1 MPGLNTAAL
10 PDLIFTVLFFF
21 MIVTHM
27 RDVEPLVRYDV
38 PLGTELQKVAHKASV
53 VYIYVGRTAKDS
65 DQFAIQL
72 NNRLAIETG
81 IVLHQRKAVNKT
93 GMKELGMPTKY
104 QSLAPMLSIKTRPWR
119 KGPLFTFDYERGLPG
134 KNYLDYERWEIDAS
148 LKHRMHRLQTLN
160 PTLSATKI
168 SSWTTPTSAT
178 RTCPRAGTTTGREIS
193 SCSIHIY
200 II

>member
-27 RDVEPLVRYDV
+27 RDVEPLVHYDV

-72 NNRLAIETG
+72 NNRLATVDDIRAFIEEE
-81 IVLHQRKAVNKT
+81 RSR
-93 GMKELGMPTKY
+93 M
-104 QSLAPMLSIKTRPWR
+104 APEDQALLTV
-119 KGPLFTFDYERGLPG
+119 
-134 KNYLDYERWEIDAS
+134 S
-148 LKHRMHRLQTLN
+148 LKADRDVPMRLIADIKEALRQSYALKIN
-160 PTLSATKI
+160 YSATKR
-168 SSWTTPTSAT
+168 PQ
-178 RTCPRAGTTTGREIS
+178 
-193 SCSIHIY
+193 
-200 II
+200 

>member
-1 MPGLNTAAL
+1 MRRGVFQRREHRMPGLNTAAL

-72 NNRLAIETG
+72 NNRLATVDDIRAYIEEE
-81 IVLHQRKAVNKT
+81 RSR
-93 GMKELGMPTKY
+93 M
-104 QSLAPMLSIKTRPWR
+104 APEDQALLTV
-119 KGPLFTFDYERGLPG
+119 
-134 KNYLDYERWEIDAS
+134 S
-148 LKHRMHRLQTLN
+148 LKADRDVPMRLIADIKEALRQSYALKIN
-160 PTLSATKI
+160 YSATKR
-168 SSWTTPTSAT
+168 PQ
-178 RTCPRAGTTTGREIS
+178 
-193 SCSIHIY
+193 
-200 II
+200 